1 MKGKKKTRNKSIFGI
16 IAFIYKVMDRKDRF
30 AFVFMSLA
38 FALSGI
44 FMLIPAQITSM
55 IISVISGEQILFLGM
70 PIPSNV
76 NITVVII
83 ACGLLTCVP
92 SVVFNIMGYFRN
104 KFALKIYLK
113 VKEEA
118 FDWATTP
125 RKNLNLGMTIG
136 DATYRIN
143 DSVADV
149 EWIIASY
156 FDTIL
161 PAVFSS
167 VASAI
172 YIITM
177 EIWAI
182 PVLLIGLILT
192 IVTFLVRQKIEEPVT
207 IKMERSGSKV
217 SNFLVN
223 TLANLTLINLFRS
236 QSMERENLGKRTGEY
251 LHNSKKRYMIWCVYW
266 SVMSVID
273 ALCTYAIVMISST
286 KALSG
291 AISASSI
298 VLIISY
304 VGKVFSPIQDF
315 GWFLNVSTQLMSK
328 ISRLEELRPTA
339 KTSIDTSKDNYDKPI
354 EKITLKNVTV
364 KNDDDTIIE
373 NINYTLEKGKLT
385 IVTGESGG
393 GKTTSLRALL
403 GIAERDSGE
412 IILNDEYSVNSMYSF
427 IDRFAV
433 VMQSPFIFNRDVREN
448 VYYPNVESSS
458 YSRQVISDLNMNKII
473 GKKYNEESEQEMEL
487 KLSGGEK
494 KRICV
499 LRGLLQDRQVYV
511 FDEPTNE
518 LDAHNTQ
525 VVLDYINKLK
535 EDAIVMVVTHDKRMI
550 DKADKIV
557 TINNAVRKNVEII
570 EKV

>member
-1 MKGKKKTRNKSIFGI
+1 MKKIKKTKNKSIFGI
-16 IAFIYKVMDRKDRF
+16 IAFIYKIMDKKDRF
-30 AFVFMSLA
+30 AFIIMSLA

-44 FMLIPAQITSM
+44 FILIPAQITSM
-55 IISVISGEQILFLGM
+55 LVSVIAGDEVVFFGLV
-70 PIPSNV
+70 IPSNI
-76 NITVVII
+76 NISLIII

-92 SVVFNIMGYFRN
+92 GVVFNFMGYFRN
-104 KFALKIYLK
+104 KFSLKIYLK
-113 VKEEA
+113 VKEQA

-149 EWIIASY
+149 EWIISSY

-161 PAVFSS
+161 PAIFSS
-167 VASAI
+167 VVSAI
-172 YIITM
+172 FIITM
-177 EIWAI
+177 EVWAI
-182 PVLLIGLILT
+182 PVLLCGLILT
-192 IVTFLVRQKIEEPVT
+192 IITFIVRQKVEEPVT

-223 TLANLTLINLFRS
+223 TLANLTLINLFKS
-236 QSMERENLGKRTGEY
+236 QSMEKQNLSSRTSEY

-266 SVMSVID
+266 SIMAIID
-273 ALCTYAIVMISST
+273 AICTYGIVMISSS
-286 KALSG
+286 KAVSG
-291 AISASSI
+291 IISASNI

-304 VGKVFSPIQDF
+304 VEKIFSPIQDF

-328 ISRLEELRPTA
+328 INRLEELRPTSQTA
-339 KTSIDTSKDNYDKPI
+339 INTSKDNYDKPI

-364 KNDDDTIIE
+364 INDDDTIIE

-393 GKTTSLRALL
+393 GKTTSLRALI
-403 GIAERDSGE
+403 GIAERNSGE
-412 IILNDEYSVNSMYSF
+412 IIINDEYSVHSMYSF
-427 IDRFAV
+427 IEKFAV
-433 VMQSPFIFNRDVREN
+433 VMQSPYIFNRDVKDN
-448 VYYPNVESSS
+448 VYYPNVIPNS

-473 GKKYNEESEQEMEL
+473 SKKYNEDSDQEMEL

-499 LRGLLQDRQVYV
+499 LRGLLQDKQVYV

-525 VVLDYINKLK
+525 VVLNYINKLK
-535 EDAIVMVVTHDKRMI
+535 ENAIVMVVTHDKRMI
-550 DKADKIV
+550 DKADKII
-557 TINNAVRKNVEII
+557 TINNAKRKNVDNKINA
-570 EKV
+570 

>member
-1 MKGKKKTRNKSIFGI
+1 MTTKKKTKNKSIFGI
-16 IAFIYKVMDRKDRF
+16 IAFIYKVMNKKDRL
-30 AFVFMSLA
+30 AFIFMSLA

-44 FMLIPAQITSM
+44 FILIPAQITSM
-55 IISVISGEQILFLGM
+55 IISVIAGEQILFFGIAL
-70 PIPSNV
+70 PSDV
-76 NITVVII
+76 NIVVIII
-83 ACGLLTCVP
+83 ACGLLTFIP
-92 SVVFNIMGYFRN
+92 SILFNFMGYFRN
-104 KFALKIYLK
+104 KFALKIYLR
-113 VKEEA
+113 VKEQA

-143 DSVADV
+143 NSVADV
-149 EWIIASY
+149 EWIISSY

-161 PAVFSS
+161 PAIFSS

-182 PVLLIGLILT
+182 PVLLGGLTLT
-192 IVTFLVRQKIEEPVT
+192 IITFMVRQKIEAPVT
-207 IKMERSGSKV
+207 VKMERSGSRV

-223 TLANLTLINLFRS
+223 TLANLTLINIFKS
-236 QSMERENLGKRTGEY
+236 QNMEKDNLKVRTEEY
-251 LHNSKKRYMIWCVYW
+251 LHNSKKRFMIWCVYW
-266 SVMSVID
+266 SVMAIID
-273 ALCTYAIVMISST
+273 AVCTYGIVMISST

-291 AISASSI
+291 IVSASSI

-304 VGKVFSPIQDF
+304 VEKVFSPIQNF

-328 ISRLEELRPTA
+328 IERLEELRPTT
-339 KTSIDTSKDNYDKPI
+339 KTAIDTSKDSYNKPI

-364 KNDDDTIIE
+364 INDNDTTIE

-393 GKTTSLRALL
+393 GKTTSLRALI
-403 GIAERDSGE
+403 GIAERESGD
-412 IILNDEYSVNSMYSF
+412 IILNDEYTVNSMYSF
-427 IDRFAV
+427 IDKFAV
-433 VMQSPFIFNRDVREN
+433 VMQSPFIFNRDVKDN
-448 VYYPNVESSS
+448 IYYPDVNVTP
-458 YSRQVISDLNMNKII
+458 YSKQAIADLSMNKII
-473 GKKYNEESEQEMEL
+473 GKKYDEESEQEMDL

-499 LRGLLQDRQVYV
+499 LRGLLQNKEVYV

-525 VVLDYINKLK
+525 IVLDYINKLK
-535 EDAIVMVVTHDKRMI
+535 ENAIVMVVTHDKRMI
-550 DKADKIV
+550 DKADKII
-557 TINNAVRKNVEII
+557 TINNAKRKNIENPII
-570 EKV
+570 A